1 MTVQSSPEASPRVI
15 RWSLFWQILLATLL
29 VGLVPLVLVS
39 YTSFAAITNT
49 GATAERTA
57 KEELDTKSI
66 EALQVRAEETAA
78 QISAFLESRAQD
90 ALYATLLP
98 SSPEAYLSFYRSR
111 SSYLWFLRG
120 SAEAPAPTQTRRLM
134 PIYREM
140 AFIDPTG
147 QETIRIV
154 DGALLGPERLRR
166 VSDPANTTYLTETYF
181 EQANSLPKG
190 EVYVSPVAAW
200 YVATEAQPARAQDAE
215 TSQFEYINYEAVIRF
230 AAPVFDER
238 SQLTGVVVLSLDH
251 RHVMEFTNHV
261 QSTFGRVVWPSYQSG
276 NYAYLL
282 DYEGWLIAHPDL
294 TAVRGLDAD
303 GNVMPT
309 QTKASREAGAS
320 RPLNML
326 QSDIKEQAVVIAS
339 AVLAGQKGHISAKTL
354 LNTDKVDV
362 YVPIPFAHGVYQEGG
377 VFGGLVI
384 SENVQN
390 VERAGRISRD
400 VIREAASRL
409 RGNIAWIAGV
419 SVVLLIA
426 TAVLVSRSITFP
438 IRRLT
443 EAARIMEKG
452 ELDLETLDSLLRRR
466 IENEVSE
473 LSRVFKQMAAAVQ
486 LRERQLK
493 QEVRQLRIQIDR
505 AKREKEVREIVE
517 TEFFEELQAKA
528 RALRQRRGRKAT

>member
-1 MTVQSSPEASPRVI
+1 MTTQSDPSAGHKAI
-15 RWSLFWQILLATLL
+15 RLSLFWQILLATLL

-78 QISAFLESRAQD
+78 EISAFLESRAQD
-90 ALYATLLP
+90 TLYAALLP
-98 SSPEAYLSFYRSR
+98 PSPDSYLSFYRSR

-120 SAEAPAPTQTRRLM
+120 SPEAPAPTQARRLM

-140 AFIDPTG
+140 AFIDATG

-154 DGALLGPERLRR
+154 DGALVGEDELRD
-166 VSDPANTTYLTETYF
+166 VSDPANTTYHTETYF
-181 EQANSLPKG
+181 EQAKSLPRG
-190 EVYVSPVAAW
+190 GVYVSPVMAW
-200 YVATEAQPARAQDAE
+200 YVATDAQPARAQDAE
-215 TSQFEYINYEAVIRF
+215 TSQFQYINYGAVIRF
-230 AAPVFDER
+230 AAPVFD
-238 SQLTGVVVLSLDH
+238 SQNALAGVVVLSLDH
-251 RHVMEFTNHV
+251 RHVMEFSNHI
-261 QSTFGRVVWPSYQSG
+261 QSTFGRVVWPSYTSG

-294 TAVRGLDAD
+294 TAVKGLDES
-303 GNVMPT
+303 GSPMPT
-309 QTKASREAGAS
+309 QTRATLEAGAS
-320 RPLNML
+320 LPLNML
-326 QSDIKEQAVVIAS
+326 QSDIKEQARVIAS
-339 AVLAGQKGHISAKTL
+339 AVLAGQKGHISARTL
-354 LNTDKVDV
+354 MDTEKVDV
-362 YVPIPFAHGVYQEGG
+362 YVPIAFDHGVYQEGG

-390 VERAGRISRD
+390 VEKAGRISRD
-400 VIREAASRL
+400 VIRDAASRL

-419 SVVLLIA
+419 SVILLIA
-426 TAVLVSRSITFP
+426 TAVLVSRNITFP

-452 ELDLETLDSLLRRR
+452 ELDVETLDSLVRRR

-486 LRERQLK
+486 MRERQLK

-505 AKREKEVREIVE
+505 AKREKEVKEIVE

-528 RALRQRRGRKAT
+528 RALRQRRDRQG

>member
-1 MTVQSSPEASPRVI
+1 MKTQSSPNTGSSGF

-29 VGLVPLVLVS
+29 VGLVPLALVS
-39 YTSFAAITNT
+39 YTSFAAITDT

-57 KEELDTKSI
+57 KEELDAKSI
-66 EALQVRAEETAA
+66 EALEVRAEETAA
-78 QISAFLESRAQD
+78 QISAFLDSRAQD
-90 ALYATLLP
+90 TRYAALLP
-98 SSPEAYLSFYRSR
+98 TSPEAYLSFYRSR
-111 SSYLWFLRG
+111 NGYLWFLRG
-120 SAEAPAPTQTRRLM
+120 SPEAPAPTQARRLV
-134 PIYREM
+134 PVYREM
-140 AFIDPTG
+140 AFVDSSG

-154 DGALLGPERLRR
+154 DGALLDQDQLRL
-166 VSDPANTTYLTETYF
+166 VSDPANTTFLTETYF
-181 EQANSLPKG
+181 ERARTLPRG
-190 EVYVSPVAAW
+190 EIDVSPVMAW
-200 YVATEAQPARAQDAE
+200 YVATEAQPAKAQDAE
-215 TSQFEYINYEAVIRF
+215 ASQFQYINYEAVIRF
-230 AAPVFDER
+230 SAPVYDDQDQFA
-238 SQLTGVVVLSLDH
+238 GVVVLSLDH
-251 RHVMEFTNHV
+251 RHVMEFSNHI
-261 QSTFGRVVWPSYQSG
+261 QSAFGRVVWPSYTSG

-294 TAVRGLDAD
+294 TAVRGLEED
-303 GNVMPT
+303 GSPMPT
-309 QTKASREAGAS
+309 QTRATLEAGAS
-320 RPLNML
+320 LPFNML
-326 QSDIKEQAVVIAS
+326 QSDIKQQSVVIAS

-354 LNTDKVDV
+354 LDTEKVDV
-362 YVPIPFAHGVYQEGG
+362 YVPIPFAHGVYREGG

-400 VIREAASRL
+400 VIRQAAGRL

-419 SVVLLIA
+419 SVVLLVT
-426 TAVLVSRSITFP
+426 TAVLVSRSITYP

-452 ELDLETLDSLLRRR
+452 ELDVETLDSLLRRR

-505 AKREKEVREIVE
+505 AKRAKEVKEIVE

-528 RALRQRRGRKAT
+528 RALRQRRNRPTG